1 MLFLG
6 LWLSAGMALA
16 QFDQERFGKNRVQH
30 KEFEWYF
37 YSSNNFEVYY
47 YDRGGAN
54 AKMAIEYLE
63 SEFQR
68 LTQMIGYVA
77 YTKPKIYI
85 YNTPEELLQ
94 SNLNLNK
101 QEFSEEGQTNFS
113 RLIAEVAY
121 KGEVDLFKEDLI
133 YATSKVI
140 IQEMLYGA
148 SVADAFQSNLM
159 NAFPEWYVE
168 GISLYLAKGWSREMD
183 DYIRHYLREEENPK
197 ILKLTDIEAALVG
210 QSVWNYIA
218 ERYGRRYISSILN
231 L

>member
-1 MLFLG
+1 MQIKLTRLILFLG

-121 KGEVDLFKEDLI
+121 KGEVDIFKEDL
-133 YATSKVI
+133 
-140 IQEMLYGA
+140 
-148 SVADAFQSNLM
+148 N
-159 NAFPEWYVE
+159 
-168 GISLYLAKGWSREMD
+168 
-183 DYIRHYLREEENPK
+183 
-197 ILKLTDIEAALVG
+197 
-210 QSVWNYIA
+210 
-218 ERYGRRYISSILN
+218 
-231 L
+231 

>member
-1 MLFLG
+1 MQIKLTRLILFLG

-85 YNTPEELLQ
+85 YNTPEELL
-94 SNLNLNK
+94 
-101 QEFSEEGQTNFS
+101 
-113 RLIAEVAY
+113 R
-121 KGEVDLFKEDLI
+121 
-133 YATSKVI
+133 
-140 IQEMLYGA
+140 
-148 SVADAFQSNLM
+148 
-159 NAFPEWYVE
+159 
-168 GISLYLAKGWSREMD
+168 
-183 DYIRHYLREEENPK
+183 
-197 ILKLTDIEAALVG
+197 
-210 QSVWNYIA
+210 
-218 ERYGRRYISSILN
+218 
-231 L
+231 